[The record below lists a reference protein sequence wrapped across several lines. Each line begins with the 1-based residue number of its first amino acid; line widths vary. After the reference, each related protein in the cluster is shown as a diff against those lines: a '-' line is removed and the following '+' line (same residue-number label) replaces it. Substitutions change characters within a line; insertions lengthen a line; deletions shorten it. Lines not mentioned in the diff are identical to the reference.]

1 MTNATEKANRMVD
14 YTEIQWRLD
23 TIADEIQFGVPLDFC
38 YGCGSAASSSGCCH
52 GMASYSMTA
61 RAYLKSLK
69 AEYSR
74 DETTGNI
81 KITLDDGDGYKFE
94 LDTQE
99 KSILYNRPWHM
110 VEAGYTKDAMGIA
123 TEVRKE
129 LEKQSD

>member
-1 MTNATEKANRMVD
+1 MVD

-23 TIADEIQFGVPLDFC
+23 TIADEIQFGVRLEFC

-61 RAYLKSLK
+61 RAYLESLK

-81 KITLDDGDGYKFE
+81 KVTLDDGDGYKFE
-94 LDTQE
+94 LDTRE

-110 VEAGYTKDAMGIA
+110 VETGYTKDAMGIA
-123 TEVRKE
+123 TEIRKE
-129 LEKQSD
+129 WEKQND

>member
-1 MTNATEKANRMVD
+1 MVD
-14 YTEIQWRLD
+14 YTEIKWRLD
-23 TIADEIQFGVPLDFC
+23 TIADEIQFGVPLEFC

-52 GMASYSMTA
+52 GMKSYYMTA

-81 KITLDDGDGYKFE
+81 KVTLDDGDGYKFE
-94 LDTQE
+94 LDTRE

-110 VEAGYTKDAMGIA
+110 VETGYTKDAMGIA

-129 LEKQSD
+129 WEKQND

>member
-1 MTNATEKANRMVD
+1 MVD
-14 YTEIQWRLD
+14 YTEIQWRLN
-23 TIADEIQFGVPLDFC
+23 TIADEIQFGVPLEFC

-81 KITLDDGDGYKFE
+81 KVTLDDGDGYKFE
-94 LDTQE
+94 LDTRE

-110 VEAGYTKDAMGIA
+110 VETGYTKDAMGIA

-129 LEKQSD
+129 WEKQND

>member
-81 KITLDDGDGYKFE
+81 KVTLDDGDGYKFE

-99 KSILYNRPWHM
+99 KSVTYNRPWHI
-110 VEAGYTKDAMGIA
+110 VKSDYSKDAMNIA
-123 TEVRKE
+123 
-129 LEKQSD
+129 LEARQCLN

>member
-1 MTNATEKANRMVD
+1 MVD
-14 YTEIQWRLD
+14 YTEIQWRLN
-23 TIADEIQFGVPLDFC
+23 TIADEIQFGVPLEFC

-52 GMASYSMTA
+52 GMKSYSMTA
-61 RAYLKSLK
+61 RAYLKSFK

-94 LDTQE
+94 LDTRE

-110 VEAGYTKDAMGIA
+110 VETGYTKDAMGIA

-129 LEKQSD
+129 WEKQND

>member
-1 MTNATEKANRMVD
+1 MVD

-23 TIADEIQFGVPLDFC
+23 TIAGEIQFGVPLEFC

-61 RAYLKSLK
+61 RAYLKSFK

-94 LDTQE
+94 LDTRE

-110 VEAGYTKDAMGIA
+110 VETRYTKDAMGIA

-129 LEKQSD
+129 WEKQND

>member
-1 MTNATEKANRMVD
+1 MVD
-14 YTEIQWRLD
+14 YTEIQWRLN
-23 TIADEIQFGVPLDFC
+23 TIADEIQFGVPLEFC

-52 GMASYSMTA
+52 GMKSYSMTA
-61 RAYLKSLK
+61 RAYLKSFK

-94 LDTQE
+94 LDTRE

-110 VEAGYTKDAMGIA
+110 VETGYTKDAMGIA

-129 LEKQSD
+129 WEKQNA

>member
-1 MTNATEKANRMVD
+1 MVD

-23 TIADEIQFGVPLDFC
+23 TIADEIQFGVPLEFC

-61 RAYLKSLK
+61 RAYLKNLK

-81 KITLDDGDGYKFE
+81 KVTLDDGDGYKFE
-94 LDTQE
+94 LDTRE

-110 VEAGYTKDAMGIA
+110 VETGYTEDAMGIA
-123 TEVRKE
+123 TEIRKE
-129 LEKQSD
+129 WEKQND